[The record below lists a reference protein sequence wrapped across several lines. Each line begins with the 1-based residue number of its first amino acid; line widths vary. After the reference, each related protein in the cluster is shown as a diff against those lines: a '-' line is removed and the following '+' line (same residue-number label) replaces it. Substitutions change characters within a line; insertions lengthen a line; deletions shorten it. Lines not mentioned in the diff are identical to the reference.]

1 LPDALRRTCDDYAVP
16 LTVLFH
22 HRYNFIIPQL
32 YQVAGMATKVGVNG
46 HLGQS
51 VDAVQQSL
59 PEWQARLAK
68 ELPKWRAEVLREA
81 GGR

>member
-1 LPDALRRTCDDYAVP
+1 
-16 LTVLFH
+16 
-22 HRYNFIIPQL
+22 
-32 YQVAGMATKVGVNG
+32 MATKVGVNG